1 MPIHLATAP
10 IVTRHA
16 QQLLAVTAASWRLRL
31 RLRRRRSA
39 VR

>member
-1 MPIHLATAP
+1 MPIQPAAAP
-10 IVTRHA
+10 VVIRHA

-31 RLRRRRSA
+31 RRRRPA